1 MMDAYTQTES
11 FAQELKG
18 ASVEWPWFQKK
29 NVRISILIP
38 VPQVRDFIQPKYRV
52 GRNLALYQ
60 ARGAQQDSFFR
71 VFPSEIRQMAGN

>member
-1 MMDAYTQTES
+1 MADLTAAIFEGAACGNEKSES
-11 FAQELKG
+11 TTQELKS

-60 ARGAQQDSFFR
+60 ATVCLGGIESRF
-71 VFPSEIRQMAGN
+71 